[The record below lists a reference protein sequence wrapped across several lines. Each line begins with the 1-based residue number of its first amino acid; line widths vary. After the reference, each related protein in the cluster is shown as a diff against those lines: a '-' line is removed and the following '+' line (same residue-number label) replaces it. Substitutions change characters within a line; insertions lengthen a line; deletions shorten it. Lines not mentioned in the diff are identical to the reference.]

1 MFRRTRR
8 DDEFGEGNRSRV
20 LFPSLSLSLFVSSF
34 EVKRESLTVRLNRK
48 IDIALDFA
56 RRRRRR
62 GRDSASR
69 IVEREGGG
77 GWSCR
82 RKFTVERCNV
92 DYINLGLI
100 GKYFWRDDVTSI
112 FVLIKVRL
120 SRICSW

>member
-8 DDEFGEGNRSRV
+8 DDEFGKGNRSRV

-69 IVEREGGG
+69 IVEREGAGLV
-77 GWSCR
+77 
-82 RKFTVERCNV
+82 VE
-92 DYINLGLI
+92 NLRLNGATLI
-100 GKYFWRDDVTSI
+100 TLTLV
-112 FVLIKVRL
+112 
-120 SRICSW
+120 

>member
-69 IVEREGGG
+69 IVERERG